1 MDDHLLACLD
11 TVELFSRLSQE
22 ELAEVAALAEPV
34 HCPAG
39 EVLCRQG
46 EANATWYALA
56 AGRVELRRL
65 DAEGV
70 EHVVA
75 VLEPGDSFGAP
86 ALLLGEPQWVTAQA
100 VEDSDLLAIRKPR
113 FDELLARRPR
123 LVDRLVLAPEVR
135 RRLKA
140 PRFPWQGRGEVT
152 ILVAR
157 RHAWSLARSMLG
169 VALVLVLLTP
179 LVAWAWARHLQPW
192 AVTIA
197 AQALVSLL
205 GLWAFIDWLNDTYIV
220 TNKRVAFEERVLFVF
235 ETRTEAPLRSIQSVE
250 VHRPG
255 PLARLLDFGDVITS
269 TAGWPGQVR
278 FRTVPHPDRIV
289 QAIWEAVEHDRAQA
303 RAEAR
308 EAIRATMRQRLS
320 PAASGPEATTP
331 PQRPRRLRR
340 RGPLWAVYLLL
351 SRFFDH
357 VIPRVR
363 IERGDT
369 VTWRK
374 HPLVLLR
381 ETWRPLLGLALA
393 TALLLLRAYEV
404 IRPAWPPPDVFL
416 AAYAVTAALLIGWI
430 LWKLEDWRNDVY
442 QVTSQRVIDL
452 KRRPF
457 WLGEDRREAPLET
470 VQNITYHIPGILA
483 RLLNTGTVIVQ
494 TAARSGDLQFDWVYD
509 PAGVQQEIFRRM
521 ERFHQ
526 RKREEEARQRQAELS
541 DWFSVYHEVTGRS

>member
-11 TVELFSRLSQE
+11 AVELFSRLAQD
-22 ELAEVAALAEPV
+22 ELAEVAALAEV
-34 HCPAG
+34 VVAPAG
-39 EVLCRQG
+39 TILCRHG
-46 EANATWYALA
+46 EANATWYAVA
-56 AGRVELRRL
+56 AGRVELRHL

-70 EHVVA
+70 EQVLA
-75 VLEPGDSFGAP
+75 VLEPGDSFGAA
-86 ALLLGEPQWVTAQA
+86 ALLLGEPQRVTAQA
-100 VEDSDLLAIRKPR
+100 LEDSELLAIRKPH

-123 LVDRLVLAPEVR
+123 LVERLVLAPEVR
-135 RRLKA
+135 RRLRA
-140 PRFPWQGRGEVT
+140 PRFPWQGQGEVT
-152 ILVAR
+152 VAVAR
-157 RHAWSLARSMLG
+157 RHVWSLVRSMLG
-169 VALVLVLLTP
+169 VALVLVLLMP
-179 LVAWAWARHLQPW
+179 VVAWAWARHLHPW

-197 AQALVSLL
+197 AQTLVSLL
-205 GLWAFIDWLNDTYIV
+205 GLWAFIDWFNDTYIV
-220 TNKRVAFEERVLFVF
+220 TNKRIAFEERLLFVF
-235 ETRTEAPLRSIQSVE
+235 ETRTEAPLRSIQNVE
-250 VHRPG
+250 VRRPG
-255 PLARLLDFGDVITS
+255 PLARLLDFGDVIAA
-269 TAGWPGQVR
+269 TAGWPGQVL
-278 FRTVPHPDRIV
+278 FRMVPHPDRIA
-289 QAIWEAVEHDRAQA
+289 QAIWEAVEQERALA

-308 EAIRATMRQRLS
+308 EAIRATMRQRLGL
-320 PAASGPEATTP
+320 AAPEPEATAL
-331 PQRPRRLRR
+331 PQRPRRLGW
-340 RGPLWAVYLLL
+340 RGPLWSMYRLL

-357 VIPRVR
+357 FIPRVR

-404 IRPAWPPPDVFL
+404 IRFTWPPSDVFL
-416 AAYAVTAALLIGWI
+416 AAYVLTAAFFIGWI
-430 LWKLEDWRNDVY
+430 LWKFEDWRNDVY

-494 TAARSGDLQFDWVYD
+494 TAARTGDLQFDWVYD

-526 RKREEEARQRQAELS
+526 HRREEEARQRQAELS
-541 DWFSVYHEVTGRS
+541 DWFTVYHEVTGQS

>member
-11 TVELFSRLSQE
+11 AVELFSRLSQD
-22 ELAEVAALAEPV
+22 ELVEVAALAEPL
-34 HCPAG
+34 HCSAG
-39 EVLCRQG
+39 DILCRQG
-46 EANATWYALA
+46 EVNAIWYAVA

-65 DAEGV
+65 DAEGM
-70 EHVVA
+70 EQVVA
-75 VLEPGDSFGAP
+75 VLEPGDSFGVA
-86 ALLLGEPQWVTAQA
+86 ALLLGEPHWVTAEA
-100 VEDSDLLAIRKPR
+100 VEDSDFLAIRKPR

-123 LVDRLVLAPEVR
+123 LVERLVLTPEVR

-152 ILVAR
+152 IIVAR
-157 RHAWSLARSMLG
+157 RHVWALLRSMLG
-169 VALVLVLLTP
+169 VVLVLVLLMP
-179 LVAWAWARHLQPW
+179 VVAWAWARHLQPW

-197 AQALVSLL
+197 AQTLVSLL

-235 ETRTEAPLRSIQSVE
+235 ETRTEAPLRSIQNVE
-250 VHRPG
+250 VRRPG
-255 PLARLLDFGDVITS
+255 PLARLLDFGDVITA
-269 TAGWPGQVR
+269 TAGWPGQVL
-278 FRTVPHPDRIV
+278 FRTVPHPDRIA
-289 QAIWEAVEHDRAQA
+289 QAIWEAVEQERAQA
-303 RAEAR
+303 RAEMR
-308 EAIRATMRQRLS
+308 EAIRATMRQRLGLG
-320 PAASGPEATTP
+320 ASEPEATAP

-340 RGPLWAVYLLL
+340 RGPLWSVYLLL
-351 SRFFDH
+351 SRLFDH
-357 VIPRVR
+357 LIPRVR
-363 IERGDT
+363 IESGDT

-404 IRPAWPPPDVFL
+404 IRLTWPPPDVFL
-416 AAYAVTAALLIGWI
+416 AAYMVTAAISIGWI
-430 LWKLEDWRNDVY
+430 LWKFEDWRNDVY

-452 KRRPF
+452 KRRPL

-494 TAARSGDLQFDWVYD
+494 TAARTGDLQFDWVYD

-526 RKREEEARQRQAELS
+526 RRREEEARQRQAELS
-541 DWFSVYHEVTGRS
+541 DWFTVYHEVTGQS